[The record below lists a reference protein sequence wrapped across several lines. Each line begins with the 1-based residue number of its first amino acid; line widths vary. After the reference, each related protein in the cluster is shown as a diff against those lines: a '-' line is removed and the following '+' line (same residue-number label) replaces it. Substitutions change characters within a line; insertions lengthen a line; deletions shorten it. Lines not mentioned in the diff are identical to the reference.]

1 MKIEKAIAEIS
12 YGREDLR
19 DSQKNYNKL
28 AYEDFKQIES
38 PLDWDVYF
46 ESMGLAGLKEL
57 DAKQINFYKDM
68 SEALRN
74 TTVDEQKYYLAFNL
88 LSAAAPY
95 LSDDFV
101 DADFEFYGKVMSGKQ
116 EQQPVSYTHLDVY
129 KRQYDIH
136 AFYHFAVNRVLIVE
150 ERYATFVLVSL
161 TEFRV

>member
-1 MKIEKAIAEIS
+1 MRRWMRDENREGYREIS

-68 SEALRN
+68 NKALQN
-74 TTVDEQKYYLAFNL
+74 TTVDEQNIIW
-88 LSAAAPY
+88 
-95 LSDDFV
+95 
-101 DADFEFYGKVMSGKQ
+101 
-116 EQQPVSYTHLDVY
+116 
-129 KRQYDIH
+129 R
-136 AFYHFAVNRVLIVE
+136 LI
-150 ERYATFVLVSL
+150 Y
-161 TEFRV
+161 